1 MNIED
6 HQTGKYS
13 QQLGAHRLEVDGNLL
28 RIQLHG
34 LFDEQHAREFYA
46 LMARVRS
53 ERGSVYC
60 VADMHQAGPPSQ
72 GARRHIVG
80 CLRAGQ
86 RIDAFVYI
94 GANIMVRSMLA
105 LLFNAARLWLGSM
118 DVPIHFVHSDSEAMS
133 WLRTLHPGPQPA
145 TASDRPAAH

>member
-1 MNIED
+1 MSIED
-6 HQTGKYS
+6 HRAVELS
-13 QQLGAHRLEVDGNLL
+13 QQFGTHRVEVDGNLL

-53 ERGSVYC
+53 QRGSVYC

-80 CLRAGQ
+80 CFRAGQ

-94 GANIMVRSMLA
+94 GANIMVRSMIT
-105 LLFNAARLWLGSM
+105 LLFNAARLWMGSM
-118 DVPIHFVHSDSEAMS
+118 DVPIRFVHSDAEALS
-133 WLRTLHPGPQPA
+133 WLSTLHPGPQPA
-145 TASDRPAAH
+145 SASDRPATH